1 MAEEADWS
9 QLPKDL
15 LTLISQRIDTEID
28 LIRFRSI
35 CSNWR
40 SSSIPN
46 HHNILPFKFPLLKYE
61 NGSIKYN
68 DNEIIDSINN
78 TNSPFCHLS
87 KRSIFLVKP
96 PPSQLVEEQTLIP
109 RRPWLIRFTQNS
121 HGKTKLFH
129 PLIKYPRPQQE
140 QTPAR
145 PRVLDFNKL
154 CVLNLGADFIVD
166 KDDFTYR
173 NQHGIYMHPETVL
186 AVTCHGKD
194 PLVLGSLGYCS
205 YQPLLFHDRDKRWK
219 PIPKMSSLYG
229 DTCIFKG
236 QLYVAHQS
244 GQTVTIGPDS
254 SVELAAQP
262 LGPDSPGWNK
272 MLVESEGRLLL
283 LGIDESSNC
292 LSIDFFELDEKEKKW
307 VRLMDFDEKEKKW
320 VKLRNFGDRVFFLG
334 RGCSFSASASDL
346 CIPKGNCAIFI
357 DESVLCIDN
366 MVRGNRVF
374 HLEQDRLSRVSK
386 YPEYLNLFLP
396 PKWILKI

>member
-1 MAEEADWS
+1 MAEADWS

-46 HHNILPFKFPLLKYE
+46 HHNILPFKFPLLKCE
-61 NGSIKYN
+61 DNSIKYN

-78 TNSPFCHLS
+78 TDSLFCYLS

-96 PPSQLVEEQTLIP
+96 PPSQLEEKQTLIP

-140 QTPAR
+140 ETLAH
-145 PRVLDFNKL
+145 PRVFDFNKL
-154 CVLNLGADFIVD
+154 SVLHLGTDFILD
-166 KDDFTYR
+166 KVNFTSR
-173 NQHGIYMHPETVL
+173 NRHGIYMLPKTVL

-194 PLVLGSLGYCS
+194 PLILGSLGYCS
-205 YQPLLFHDRDKRWK
+205 YRPLLFRDRDEHWK

-229 DTCIFKG
+229 DTCVFKG
-236 QLYVAHQS
+236 QLYAVHQS

-262 LGPDSPGWNK
+262 LGHDSPGWNK

-283 LGIDESSNC
+283 LGIEESSNYF
-292 LSIDFFELDEKEKKW
+292 SIDFFELDEKKKKW

-320 VKLRNFGDRVFFLG
+320 VKLRNFGDRVFFIG

-346 CIPKGNCAIFI
+346 CIQKGNCAIFI
-357 DESVLCIDN
+357 DESVLHNNN
-366 MVRGNRVF
+366 MVRGKRVF
-374 HLEQDRLSRVSK
+374 HLDQDRLSRGSK
-386 YPEYLNLFLP
+386 YLNLFLP
-396 PKWILKI
+396 PEWILKI

>member
-1 MAEEADWS
+1 MAEADWS

-61 NGSIKYN
+61 DISIKYN
-68 DNEIIDSINN
+68 DNEIIDSINK

-96 PPSQLVEEQTLIP
+96 PPSQLEEEQTLIP

-129 PLIKYPRPQQE
+129 PLIKYPPPQQE
-140 QTPAR
+140 QTLGR

-154 CVLNLGADFIVD
+154 SVLHLGTDFIVG
-166 KDDFTYR
+166 KFTYR
-173 NQHGIYMHPETVL
+173 NQHGIYMHPDTVL
-186 AVTCHGKD
+186 AVTCHGKY
-194 PLVLGSLGYCS
+194 PLVLGALSYCS
-205 YQPLLFHDRDKRWK
+205 DRPLLFRDCDERWEL
-219 PIPKMSSLYG
+219 ISNMSSFYG
-229 DTCIFKG
+229 DTCVFKG
-236 QLYVAHQS
+236 QLYVVHQS
-244 GQTVTIGPDS
+244 GRTVTIGPDS

-262 LGPDSPGWNK
+262 LGPGSPGWNK

-283 LGIDESSNC
+283 LAIDQSSNC

-320 VKLRNFGDRVFFLG
+320 VKSRNFGDRVFFIG

-346 CIPKGNCAIFI
+346 CIPKGNCVVFI
-357 DESVLCIDN
+357 DESVLCFN
-366 MVRGNRVF
+366 YMVRGNRVF

-386 YPEYLNLFLP
+386 YREYLNLFLP
-396 PKWILKI
+396 PEWILKI